1 MILFVRHTMESPVGL
16 GVLSFLLVFVPIVG
30 MHLIHKYNWQHWEP
44 FTRHVSGGAP
54 TEEE

>member
-1 MILFVRHTMESPVGL
+1 MILFVRHTMESPFGL

-44 FTRHVSGGAP
+44 FTRHVSRTP
-54 TEEE
+54 PSEKV

>member
-44 FTRHVSGGAP
+44 FNRVSGGTP
-54 TEEE
+54 SKEE